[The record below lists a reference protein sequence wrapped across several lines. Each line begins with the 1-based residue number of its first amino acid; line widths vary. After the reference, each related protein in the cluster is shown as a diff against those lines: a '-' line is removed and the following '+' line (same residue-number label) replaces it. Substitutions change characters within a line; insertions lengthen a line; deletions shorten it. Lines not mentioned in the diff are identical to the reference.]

1 MRKPLLALAATAVAG
16 SAIAAPSLAGGPTI
30 VDVKDDVF
38 APAKLTIK
46 KGTKV
51 RWVWKGKS
59 RHNVAVAKGPTNFR
73 RGTRKKGTASY
84 TFKKV
89 GTYRILCT
97 IHAPDMKMT
106 VKVTK

>member
-1 MRKPLLALAATAVAG
+1 MRKALLALAAAAVATV
-16 SAIAAPSLAGGPTI
+16 AVAVPSLAGGPKI

-38 APAKLTIK
+38 APKSLTIV

-51 RWVWKGKS
+51 RWVWKGVS
-59 RHNVAVAKGPTNFR
+59 RHNVAVAKGPTTFR
-73 RGTRKKGTASY
+73 RGSRRKGTASY
-84 TFKKV
+84 TFKKA

-106 VKVTK
+106 IKVK

>member
-1 MRKPLLALAATAVAG
+1 MRKALLALAAAAVAA
-16 SAIAAPSLAGGPTI
+16 SAVVAPSLAGGPTI
-30 VDVKDDVF
+30 VDVKDDKFV
-38 APAKLTIK
+38 PKRLTIK

-59 RHNVAVAKGPTNFR
+59 RHNVAVAKGPTMFR
-73 RGTRKKGTASY
+73 RGSRKTGTASY
-84 TFKKV
+84 TFKKA

-106 VKVTK
+106 IKVTK